1 MAYTLIRTK
10 DGRTEQLKTVGR
22 QTDDGVWYPPE
33 ETPKGCSFNLPL
45 VYQSLQD
52 VLQRERLESWLDPSW
67 NYEVVEFYR

>member
-1 MAYTLIRTK
+1 MGYILIRTK
-10 DGRTEQLKTVGR
+10 DGRTEELKTVNR
-22 QTDDGVWYPPE
+22 QTGDGVWYELE

-67 NYEVVEFYR
+67 SYEVVEFYR